1 MSLFFKNIKMIKKL
15 IFFVVGAR
23 PNFIKVAPLLREL
36 KVSNQFKF
44 KLIHTGQHYDK
55 LMSSIFFEDLKIST
69 PDYNLEVQGE
79 SQNSQI
85 AKIMLG
91 FEKLCIKD
99 NPDYI
104 FVFGDVNSTLATS
117 ITAKKMNIKLIHY
130 EAGLR
135 SFDRDMPEEINRL
148 MCDSV
153 VDYFLCTEDSAIQ
166 NLINEGKNRE
176 SIFLVGNLMI
186 DSVFNQI
193 NKNYLK
199 SDLEEEYAVLTM
211 HRPSNVDDLKKLKKL
226 LAIFNLISNK
236 IKLIFPV
243 HPRTKEKLSSFSISK
258 NISLIDPLGYSEFI
272 KLWAN
277 SKFVITDSG
286 GIQEETTALKIP
298 CLTIRENTERPITVD
313 IGSNIIVGSNEKI
326 ILKTVDDI
334 LKNQYKKSSVPKYWD
349 GKTSSRILKILKE
362 IL

>member
-1 MSLFFKNIKMIKKL
+1 MNQKKL
-15 IFFVVGAR
+15 ILIVVGAR
-23 PNFIKVAPLLREL
+23 PNFVKAAPLLKSL
-36 KVSNQFKF
+36 KGNDHFSY

-55 LMSSIFFEDLKIST
+55 MMSNIFFEDLNIQR
-69 PDYNLEVQGE
+69 PDYNLNINGGT
-79 SQNSQI
+79 QNTQI
-85 AKIMLG
+85 ANIMIS
-91 FEKLCIKD
+91 FEKICVQKQ
-99 NPDYI
+99 PDLI
-104 FVFGDVNSTLATS
+104 FVFGDVNSTLAAS
-117 ITAKKMNIKLIHY
+117 ITAKKMNIKLVHY

-135 SFDRDMPEEINRL
+135 SFDKSMPEEINRL
-148 MCDSV
+148 ACDSIA
-153 VDYFLCTEDSAIQ
+153 DYFLCTEENAIE
-166 NLINEGKNRE
+166 NLLNEGKNRE

-199 SDLEEEYAVLTM
+199 YDLEEEYAVLTM
-211 HRPSNVDDLKKLKKL
+211 HRPSNVDDSKNLKKL

-236 IKLIFPV
+236 IKIIFPV
-243 HPRTKEKLSSFSISK
+243 HPRTKKKLSSFSINK

-313 IGSNIIVGSNEKI
+313 VGSNIIVGSNEKI

-349 GKTSSRILKILKE
+349 GKTSSRISKILKE

>member
-1 MSLFFKNIKMIKKL
+1 MTKKL

-36 KVSNQFKF
+36 KESNQFKF

-55 LMSSIFFEDLKIST
+55 LMSNIFFEDLKISS
-69 PDYNLEVQGE
+69 PDYNLEVHGE

-99 NPDYI
+99 NPDFV
-104 FVFGDVNSTLATS
+104 FVFGDVNSTLAAS

-135 SFDRDMPEEINRL
+135 SYDRDMPEEINRL

-166 NLINEGKNRE
+166 NLINEGKNPDN
-176 SIFLVGNLMI
+176 IFLVGNLMI
-186 DSVFNQI
+186 DSLFNQI
-193 NKNYLK
+193 KKHKNKEK
-199 SDLEEEYAVLTM
+199 KDDYAVITM
-211 HRPSNVDDLKKLKKL
+211 HRPSNVDNELQLKKNVQ
-226 LAIFNLISNK
+226 IFNEIAKK
-236 IKLIFPV
+236 IPIVFPV
-243 HPRTKEKLSSFSISK
+243 HPRTKNKLK
-258 NISLIDPLGYSEFI
+258 NFKLHQNIKIIDPLGYKDFV
-272 KLWAN
+272 KLWSN
-277 SKFVITDSG
+277 SRFIITDSG

-298 CLTIRENTERPITVD
+298 CLTIRDNTERPITTSL
-313 IGSNIIVGSNEKI
+313 GSSTLVGSDKNK
-326 ILKTVDDI
+326 ILKIVDQI
-334 LKNQYKKSSVPKYWD
+334 LQDQYKKSSIPKFWD
-349 GKTSSRILKILKE
+349 GKTSKRIIQILKKIK
-362 IL
+362 